1 MYSAENQIIQAAKA
15 GDREAFAEIV
25 RRYQRLLCS
34 VAYATTGSLE
44 ASEEVA
50 QEAFIVA
57 WKSLKDLREPDKLRS
72 WLCGI
77 VRNLAKNRQRRIQ
90 RDVLS
95 QASPLDANDT
105 YSSESGEPLET
116 SIAREEAE
124 LLDRTLL
131 SLPTQYREPLI
142 LFYREQQSI
151 SKVAELLELSPN
163 TIKQRLAR
171 GRQMLRSEI
180 AAVVERGLLQS
191 APGAAFTLGV
201 LAALPVMSGSAKAAT
216 VTVASAKGITA
227 MNAAGW
233 SGIVGM
239 ILGPLG
245 GILGSWYGYHMSIK
259 AARSERERSFIRR
272 QAIVLLVLIGT
283 FSAAI
288 IGLLFARNWLLQDP
302 WRLTIAIA
310 AMAVAYVVTLF
321 GLIVWSN
328 RQVAVIRREDG
339 TDTMSLQ
346 DAHQQLPRV
355 IQNVN
360 AVRSYESKLRF
371 CGLPLISV
379 QFGGGNGLGSP
390 SQRTA
395 VGWIALGDKAYGVL
409 LAYGTIAI
417 GTVAVGAVGIGLVS
431 LGGMALGAVALG
443 GLAVGGYTTGGVA
456 FGWVSFGGLAI
467 AWKAAVG
474 GLALSHDVA
483 LGGMASGTHVN
494 DETAQALLSQNTFLR
509 LAASL
514 NTFGWW
520 ILVAVILIPM
530 FVLMRYIPPQDESS
544 DPKNVIGR

>member
-1 MYSAENQIIQAAKA
+1 MYSAENQIIQAARA
-15 GDREAFAEIV
+15 GDRDAFAEIV

-44 ASEEVA
+44 SSEEVA
-50 QEAFIVA
+50 QEAFLVA
-57 WKSLKDLREPDKLRS
+57 WKSLKDLREPDKIRP

-77 VRNLAKNRQRRIQ
+77 VRNLAKNRQRRTQ

-95 QASPLDANDT
+95 QASPLEANDT
-105 YSSESGEPLET
+105 YSSDVIEPLES
-116 SIAREEAE
+116 SIAHEEAE

-131 SLPTQYREPLI
+131 SLPTHYREPLI

-151 SKVAELLELSPN
+151 TKVAELLELSPN

-171 GRQMLRSEI
+171 GRQMLRTEI

-233 SGIVGM
+233 SGIVGI

-245 GILGSWYGYHMSIK
+245 GLLGSWFGYHMSIK

-272 QAIVLLVLIGT
+272 QAVVLLVLIGT

-288 IGLLFARNWLLQDP
+288 IGLLLARDWLLQDP
-302 WRLTIAIA
+302 WRLTIAITTLA
-310 AMAVAYVVTLF
+310 IGYVATLF
-321 GLIVWSN
+321 TMIIWSN
-328 RQVAVIRREDG
+328 RQIARIRRQDG
-339 TDTMSLQ
+339 TDTMSMQ
-346 DAHQQLPRV
+346 DAHQQLPRMM
-355 IQNVN
+355 QNVN
-360 AVRSYESKLRF
+360 AVRSYESKLRL

-379 QFGGGNGLGSP
+379 QFGGGTGLGSP
-390 SQRTA
+390 QQRTA

-409 LAYGTIAI
+409 LAYGSVAI
-417 GTVAVGAVGIGLVS
+417 GTIAVGAISIGLVS

-443 GLAVGGYTTGGVA
+443 GLAIGGYTTGGVA
-456 FGWVSFGGLAI
+456 LGWVSFGGLAI

-483 LGGMASGTHVN
+483 LGGLASGAHVN
-494 DETAQALLSQNTFLR
+494 DETAKALLSQNTFIR
-509 LAASL
+509 FAASL

-520 ILVAVILIPM
+520 ILVAVILVPM
-530 FVLMRYIPPQDESS
+530 FVLLRFIPPQAESS
-544 DPKNVIGR
+544 DSKM